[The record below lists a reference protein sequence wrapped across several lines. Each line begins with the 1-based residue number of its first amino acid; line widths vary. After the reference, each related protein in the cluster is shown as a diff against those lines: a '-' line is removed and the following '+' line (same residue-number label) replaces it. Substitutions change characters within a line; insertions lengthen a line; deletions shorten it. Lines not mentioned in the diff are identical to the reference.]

1 MMNDT
6 QFFSNKVP
14 YVSGEWPDS
23 AIVNA
28 YWNNKNFKGNFD
40 AGDADDS
47 LTIQDIK
54 DDDTSTHFSI
64 KVIDVAAGDSKTK
77 FNDKY
82 RQGLQAYVDSEY
94 CPTTAKAWL
103 QAILNK
109 SW

>member
-1 MMNDT
+1 MDGT
-6 QFFSNKVP
+6 QFFSNKAP
-14 YVSGEWPDS
+14 THSTTWPNNVN
-23 AIVNA
+23 INA

-40 AGDADDS
+40 GVSADDS

-64 KVIDVAAGDSKTK
+64 KVIDVAADGSKTK